1 MKTNILNCI
10 ENYNKTLDYNV
21 CIIFLKY
28 VGLIHELIESI
39 AENIFIQKEN
49 YLKHIIIKGIKNVT
63 YIYTYLLLYTKNLE
77 LTVCHTQKAILYYV
91 EFISQLG
98 EDNHNLLKLNSTD
111 ATLFIYKKTIF
122 DIDDDFRKE
131 YVETIDIKEN
141 MTHLRQYMD
150 IYNNSIIHYISVFD
164 FSNDNLNV
172 LRKVI
177 FTKFYSIVELVVGQY
192 LSTQRGGKNGGYCG
206 IYHLRRRS
214 ADG

>member
-1 MKTNILNCI
+1 
-10 ENYNKTLDYNV
+10 
-21 CIIFLKY
+21 
-28 VGLIHELIESI
+28 
-39 AENIFIQKEN
+39 
-49 YLKHIIIKGIKNVT
+49 
-63 YIYTYLLLYTKNLE
+63 
-77 LTVCHTQKAILYYV
+77 
-91 EFISQLG
+91 G

-177 FTKFYSIVELVVGQY
+177 FTKFYSIVELLIQIPTICKKQNRSDYDELSKMNIIINEFNKYYKYPFINNNY
-192 LSTQRGGKNGGYCG
+192 LSLIEFIIKKNFKKSININMFQKKLDDCEIENRLDNLSVCKIGNY
-206 IYHLRRRS
+206 LS
-214 ADG
+214 L